1 MVSVAVDCGSQDL
14 TDCASPRRKPL
25 ESCLIPLQNE
35 GIMNY
40 PPAPS
45 NIGKRRT
52 AKTPSGKRFYFAIE
66 DEIHISQSDKPNKL
80 IYLQRLEFESDG
92 RVELRLGYYVIGKK
106 PAMRRR
112 WVWGQFATMIP
123 VEDFR
128 SIIQRAKRK
137 GWLS

>member
-1 MVSVAVDCGSQDL
+1 MS
-14 TDCASPRRKPL
+14 
-25 ESCLIPLQNE
+25 
-35 GIMNY
+35 Y

-45 NIGKRRT
+45 NIGNRCT

-66 DEIHISQSDKPNKL
+66 DEIHIPQSGKPNKL

-106 PAMRRR
+106 PAMRGPS
-112 WVWGQFATMIP
+112 VWGQFTTMIP
-123 VEDFR
+123 ADDFR
-128 SIIQRAKRK
+128 KIIRRAERK

>member
-1 MVSVAVDCGSQDL
+1 M
-14 TDCASPRRKPL
+14 T
-25 ESCLIPLQNE
+25 
-35 GIMNY
+35 Y

-52 AKTPSGKRFYFAIE
+52 AKTPSGKRFYFVIE

-106 PAMRRR
+106 PAMRGR

-123 VEDFR
+123 IEDFR
-128 SIIQRAKRK
+128 SIIQSAERK